1 MLTEKNKLGVILFI
15 GSETIFFTLLLLAYL
30 YFQAGATA
38 GSGPTAASSLNPLTT
53 GLFSLFLFASS
64 YTIWRADKSLARQS
78 RRGLLL
84 WLLATIVLGV
94 IFLVGQ
100 GLEWRHLI
108 AESTTIS
115 RNLFGTTFFT
125 LTGFH
130 GFHVLVGLVALAI
143 VLGLAWLGDFN
154 SPKSSAIES
163 ISLYWHFV
171 DVVWVVIF
179 AVVYLRLLL

>member
-1 MLTEKNKLGVILFI
+1 MVSDKNKLGMVLFI
-15 GSETIFFTLLLLAYL
+15 SSETIFFTLLILAYL
-30 YFQAGATA
+30 YFQGAAAGD
-38 GSGPTAASSLNPLTT
+38 GPTAASSLDPLTT

-64 YTIWRADKSLARQS
+64 FTIWRADRNLARQN
-78 RRGLLL
+78 RTGLLT
-84 WLLATIVLGV
+84 WLLATIGLGL
-94 IFLVGQ
+94 IFLAGQ
-100 GLEWRHLI
+100 GVEWRQLI
-108 AESTTIS
+108 AEGTTVS

-143 VLGLAWLGDFN
+143 VAGLAWAGDFEG
-154 SPKSSAIES
+154 PQSSAVES

-179 AVVYLRLLL
+179 SVVYLRILL